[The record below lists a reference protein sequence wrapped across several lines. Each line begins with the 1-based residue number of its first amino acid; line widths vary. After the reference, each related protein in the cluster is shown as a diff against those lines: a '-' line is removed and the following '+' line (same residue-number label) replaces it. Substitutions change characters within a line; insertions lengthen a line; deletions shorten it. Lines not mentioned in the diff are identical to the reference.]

1 MCEVKYYNNKLSA
14 EIIQEEILK
23 IKEIGE
29 LSKIDIVF
37 LSCNGLEKDNVM
49 YLTVEVIY
57 KIK

>member
-14 EIIQEEILK
+14 KIIQEEILK

-29 LSKIDIVF
+29 LSKIDIGLV
-37 LSCNGLEKDNVM
+37 SCNGFEKDNVM